1 MKIFKT
7 FFLILFCLWFTGCMN
22 IPYSRRQD
30 KREVQEESNEP
41 LVNESQKLAKKQ
53 KELRDLLE
61 SSVEKDIDVE
71 PVMPVYDPLKEHIV
85 SFSMVNEDLKMVLYS
100 LSRETGVNLII
111 DPAIETETKPM
122 TLSFEKVPAST
133 VLEEVLNTFDLY
145 YTLEDNIIRV
155 MPFQE
160 HMFKLN
166 FLDTTV
172 NSSFSIGGDVL
183 GGGDTEVNTG
193 LDGNFKLSGEG
204 SKMSNPYD
212 ALEAMVKQV
221 ISEKGKGG
229 KYSMNRM
236 SGSLYVKDTPS
247 TIRAISKLVTHFK
260 QMMSRQILIEARII
274 EVILDDDYEYGV
286 DWSVLRGD
294 VDEAEDLKGVE
305 IDRAKWSLGEGLSL
319 SSINNDFAFNI
330 IVNALNAFGEAKVIS
345 NPTLRSK
352 HGKPSLISVGTS
364 FSYKKSQTQEDR
376 DFGNDIRIETE
387 IEISTV
393 FDGLILGVIP
403 FIEEDGRISLLVNP
417 IKSDVDKES
426 LQLVLVGPGQSLS
439 LPEVNIK
446 EISTTIMLNDKDVVI
461 LGGLIDK
468 RKANST
474 KGFPFL
480 SSIPVLGYLFK
491 NEFQTDQIRELVIVL
506 SVTII

>member
-1 MKIFKT
+1 
-7 FFLILFCLWFTGCMN
+7 MN
-22 IPYSRRQD
+22 IPYSMRQD
-30 KREVQEESNEP
+30 KREVQEESNEQ

-53 KELRDLLE
+53 KELRNLLE

-71 PVMPVYDPLKEHIV
+71 PVMPVYNPLKEHIV

-133 VLEEVLNTFDLY
+133 VLEEVLNAFDLY
-145 YTLEDNIIRV
+145 YKLEDNIIRV

-166 FLDTTV
+166 FLDTTIK
-172 NSSFSIGGDVL
+172 SSFSIGGDVL
-183 GGGDTEVNTG
+183 GGGETSVNTG

-204 SKMSNPYD
+204 SKISNPYD
-212 ALEAMVKQV
+212 ALEEMVKQV

-229 KYSMNRM
+229 KYSLNRM

-274 EVILDDDYEYGV
+274 EVILNDDYEYGV
-286 DWSVLRGD
+286 DWSVLSGD
-294 VDEAEDLKGVE
+294 VDKLEDYKGE
-305 IDRAKWSLGEGLSL
+305 IDSAAWSFGGGLSL
-319 SSINNDFAFNI
+319 SSVDNDLAMTM
-330 IVNALNAFGEAKVIS
+330 IVNALNTFGEAKVIS
-345 NPTLRSK
+345 NPTLRTK
-352 HGKPSLISVGTS
+352 HGKPCLISVGTS
-364 FSYKKSQTQEDR
+364 FSYKKSQTSEDR
-376 DFGNDIRIETE
+376 AIGVDLRTETE

-403 FIEEDGRISLLVNP
+403 FIEENGRISLLVNP
-417 IKSDVDKES
+417 IKSNVDLES
-426 LQLVLVGPGQSLS
+426 LQLVDVGFGQRVS
-439 LPEVNIK
+439 LPEVHIK
-446 EISTTIMLNDKDVVI
+446 EISTTIMLNNKDVVI

-468 RKANST
+468 RKTNST
-474 KGFPFL
+474 TGFPFL
-480 SSIPVLGYLFK
+480 SSIPVIGYLFK
-491 NEFQTDQIRELVIVL
+491 NEFQADQIRELVIIL

>member
-7 FFLILFCLWFTGCMN
+7 FFLILFCLWFTGCMSM
-22 IPYSRRQD
+22 PYSKRQD

-71 PVMPVYDPLKEHIV
+71 PVMPVYDPLKEHIL

-172 NSSFSIGGDVL
+172 NTSFSIGGDVL

-294 VDEAEDLKGVE
+294 VDESEDFQGE
-305 IDRAKWSLGEGLSL
+305 IDTAKWSSGMGLSL

-352 HGKPSLISVGTS
+352 HGKPCLISVGTS
-364 FSYKKSQTQEDR
+364 FSYKKSQKQEDFAIG
-376 DFGNDIRIETE
+376 DDLRIETD

-393 FDGLILGVIP
+393 FDGLILGVVP

-426 LQLVLVGPGQSLS
+426 LQLVQVGIGQAVS

-446 EISTTIMLNDKDVVI
+446 EISTTIMLKDKDVVI

-468 RKANST
+468 RKTNAT

-480 SSIPVLGYLFK
+480 SSIPVVGYLFK

>member
-22 IPYSRRQD
+22 IPYSTRQD
-30 KREVQEESNEP
+30 KREVQEESNEQ

-53 KELRDLLE
+53 KELRALLE
-61 SSVEKDIDVE
+61 SSVEKDIDIE

-183 GGGDTEVNTG
+183 GGGDTEVSTG

-274 EVILDDDYEYGV
+274 EVILDDEYEYGV
-286 DWSVLRGD
+286 DWTVLRAEEDFGD
-294 VDEAEDLKGVE
+294 AE
-305 IDRAKWSLGEGLSL
+305 IDTAKWSIGEGLSL
-319 SSINNDFAFNI
+319 SGIDNDFAFSMI
-330 IVNALNAFGEAKVIS
+330 INALNAFGEAKVIS
-345 NPTLRSK
+345 NPTIRSK

-376 DFGNDIRIETE
+376 DFGDETRIETE

-393 FDGLILGVIP
+393 FDGLILGVVP

-426 LQLVLVGPGQSLS
+426 LQLVNVGVGQSIS

-446 EISTTIMLNDKDVVI
+446 EISTTIILKDKDVVI

-468 RKANST
+468 RKATVT

-480 SSIPVLGYLFK
+480 SNIPVLGYLFK

>member
-1 MKIFKT
+1 
-7 FFLILFCLWFTGCMN
+7 MN
-22 IPYSRRQD
+22 IPYSMRQD
-30 KREVQEESNEP
+30 KREVQEKSNEQ

-53 KELRDLLE
+53 KELRELLE
-61 SSVEKDIDVE
+61 SSVEKDIDIE

-85 SFSMVNEDLKMVLYS
+85 SFSMVSEDLKMVLYA

-122 TLSFEKVPAST
+122 TLNFEKVPAST
-133 VLEEVLNTFDLY
+133 VLEEVLNAFDLY
-145 YTLEDNIIRV
+145 YKLEDNIIRV

-183 GGGDTEVNTG
+183 GGGETSVNTG

-212 ALEAMVKQV
+212 ALEEMVKQV

-229 KYSMNRM
+229 KYSLNRM

-247 TIRAISKLVTHFK
+247 TIRAISMLVTHFK

-274 EVILDDDYEYGV
+274 EVILNDDYEYGV

-294 VDEAEDLKGVE
+294 VDDLNEGVE
-305 IDRAKWSLGEGLSL
+305 IDSAEWSIGEGLSL
-319 SSINNDFAFNI
+319 SGINNDFAI
-330 IVNALNAFGEAKVIS
+330 DVVVNALNTFGDAKVIS

-364 FSYKKSQTQEDR
+364 FSYKKSQTSEDR
-376 DFGNDIRIETE
+376 AIGVDLRTETE

-403 FIEEDGRISLLVNP
+403 FIEEDGKISLLVNP

-426 LQLVLVGPGQSLS
+426 LQLVQVGFGQSVS
-439 LPEVNIK
+439 LPEVHVK
-446 EISTTIMLNDKDVVI
+446 EISTTIMLNNKDVVI

-468 RKANST
+468 RKTTST
-474 KGFPFL
+474 TGFPFL
-480 SSIPVLGYLFK
+480 SSIPVIGYLFK
-491 NEFQTDQIRELVIVL
+491 NEFQADQIRELVIIL